1 VWYEAL
7 MTRGIVSLESSVGGW
22 LEVGW
27 SSVLICLINYP
38 SKDSQTGRI
47 SDNSRYYPIGWIS
60 Y

>member
-1 VWYEAL
+1 
-7 MTRGIVSLESSVGGW
+7 M
-22 LEVGW
+22 EVGW
-27 SSVLICLINYP
+27 RLDGVGCQIRLINNP